1 MVREHQ
7 TGTLAITS
15 KTEKFRNWRA
25 CERATANICAQQL
38 ISLIWISIVQYKQ
51 KGFIFSKLN
60 QKGMGSFFSG
70 FHSIK
75 IQSIKWISFDWQ
87 ICMSTATTK
96 DTHVLRIHDA
106 YSPNSSYPWLQFMQH
121 TYFNTHNSWR
131 HPSDLAM
138 LKVNLIENKFIT
150 CGRCFIVILLHKET
164 LWIGAVVLRLR
175 KTLFVHYYMVG

>member
-1 MVREHQ
+1 M
-7 TGTLAITS
+7 
-15 KTEKFRNWRA
+15 
-25 CERATANICAQQL
+25 RATIDFIDMNIYRTVQTKGLHFFEIKSKGNGL
-38 ISLIWISIVQYKQ
+38 IFVW
-51 KGFIFSKLN
+51 FSFN
-60 QKGMGSFFSG
+60 QNT
-70 FHSIK
+70 
-75 IQSIKWISFDWQ
+75 QSIKWISFDWQ